1 MVIDIT
7 EYYISNSSRK
17 VKKLEWRKLWIYKSD
32 YIINYYKNISGKY
45 RIIDESIDY
54 YIVLLE
60 LGIFYLKKYDS
71 YYDYALLQHELIIN
85 DLNDSNLKYDFKER
99 KFAEYIKYL
108 FFYKTYSIDFIY
120 NLIEKNIGKLNFELV
135 VARLLFP
142 SYYFYYFEKVV
153 VNNEKYDNLANIVIR
168 ASEYED
174 YLKSI
179 VNKINSYLDK
189 KIVLPF

>member
-7 EYYISNSSRK
+7 EYYISNSSGK
-17 VKKLEWRKLWIYKSD
+17 VKKLEWRRLWIYKSD
-32 YIINYYKNISGKY
+32 YIINYYKNINSKY
-45 RIIDESIDY
+45 EIIDESIDY

-60 LGIFYLKKYDS
+60 LGIFYLKKYDN
-71 YYDYALLQHELIIN
+71 YYDYTLLQHEMIID
-85 DLNDSNLKYDFKER
+85 DLNNNNLKYDFKER
-99 KFAEYIKYL
+99 EFAEYIKYL
-108 FFYKTYSIDFIY
+108 FFNKTYSIDFIY

-153 VNNEKYDNLANIVIR
+153 VDNEKYDNLVDIVR
-168 ASEYED
+168 RTSEYED

-179 VNKINSYLDK
+179 VSKINSYLDK